1 MPSYNWKLDAIYPLY
16 GLIGIFYLIGYAMVH
31 TLGNCISPRVFLS
44 LSLLFSAGGYIS
56 LCFIYETRLRQLLVF
71 LGYCLISVS
80 FPVIKQYVLVLYS
93 YNDDKTYS
101 VRCI

>member
-1 MPSYNWKLDAIYPLY
+1 MPSYNLKLDAIYSLY
-16 GLIGIFYLIGYAMVH
+16 GFIGIFYLMGYAMVH
-31 TLGNCISPRVFLS
+31 TLGNYISPRVFLS
-44 LSLLFSAGGYIS
+44 LALLFSAGGYSS
-56 LCFIYETRLRQLLVF
+56 LCFVPLSELEYLLLF
-71 LGYCLISVS
+71 LGYFLISVS